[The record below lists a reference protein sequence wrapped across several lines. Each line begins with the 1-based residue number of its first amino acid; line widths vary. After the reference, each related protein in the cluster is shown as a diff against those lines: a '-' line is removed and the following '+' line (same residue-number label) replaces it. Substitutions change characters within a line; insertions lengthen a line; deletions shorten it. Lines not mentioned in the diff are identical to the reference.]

1 MKHIILTVAAVC
13 SLAALQ
19 SPAVAQSATDREPV
33 QIQVSTRYIDFSDA
47 RSVAEFDQRLA
58 RAAQIAC
65 DSGAAYSLAIKM
77 QDAACARSAWEQAV
91 RSLDQPLLSARHN
104 QTTTLAQV
112 AVVERK

>member
-1 MKHIILTVAAVC
+1 
-13 SLAALQ
+13 
-19 SPAVAQSATDREPV
+19 
-33 QIQVSTRYIDFSDA
+33 
-47 RSVAEFDQRLA
+47 
-58 RAAQIAC
+58 
-65 DSGAAYSLAIKM
+65 M